1 MDKGI
6 AGGTCYNLCTTNTVW
21 KFTSLL
27 QVYCTKILSLLLK
40 NRSENMPPKT
50 APPTANEEIR
60 VILENTSR

>member
-1 MDKGI
+1 MNKDIPGS
-6 AGGTCYNLCTTNTVW
+6 TFNNLCTTW

-40 NRSENMPPKT
+40 NKIENMPPKT

-60 VILENTSR
+60 VI